1 MHCVLGIHL
10 KEATD
15 AINKLVDESIGK
27 NTAKSRLK
35 IMVWYH
41 IKNEEM
47 HDKMNMRWFME
58 KGMVKDL
65 LNWNW
70 ER

>member
-1 MHCVLGIHL
+1 MHLKERKSPCREGKSEKILRVLYLLTFVSNNNTMHCVLGIHL

-35 IMVWYH
+35 IMV
-41 IKNEEM
+41 
-47 HDKMNMRWFME
+47 
-58 KGMVKDL
+58 
-65 LNWNW
+65 
-70 ER
+70 